1 MLNRNGYPNITTSHT
16 QIYSVGSVGSV
27 FKSIFHR
34 YFLGLI
40 PGGKIL
46 TLVLKESHIGRDLR
60 RGCRGHPC
68 WSPMVGYSPR
78 FERRVV

>member
-1 MLNRNGYPNITTSHT
+1 MLESDCLEKL
-16 QIYSVGSVGSV
+16 SVYIVGCV
-27 FKSIFHR
+27 GLGFKSIFSKV
-34 YFLGLI
+34 FLGLI

-68 WSPMVGYSPR
+68 WSPMAEYTPQ
-78 FERRVV
+78 FERRGV